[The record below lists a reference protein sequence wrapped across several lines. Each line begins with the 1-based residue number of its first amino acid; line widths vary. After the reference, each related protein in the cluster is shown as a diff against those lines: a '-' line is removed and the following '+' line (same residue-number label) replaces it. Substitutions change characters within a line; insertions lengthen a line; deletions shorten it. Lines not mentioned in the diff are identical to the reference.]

1 MRGMLRAAPLL
12 RLTTAHWRAITD
24 HLTAQLPNEACG
36 LLGGPAGQVRA
47 VYPVANVLN
56 SPVAYQMDPAQQ
68 LAVFLELETA
78 GWELTAIFHSHP
90 AGPAGPSPTDI
101 AQAYYP
107 EALYLTCAPEA
118 AGRWRG
124 RAFRLEA
131 GQATEVPVEIAA

>member
-1 MRGMLRAAPLL
+1 MNAAP
-12 RLTTAHWRAITD
+12 RLHLTAAHWQAITD

-36 LLGGPAGQVRA
+36 LLGGRAGRVLA
-47 VYPVANVLN
+47 VYPVANILN
-56 SPVAYQMDPAQQ
+56 SPVAYQLDPARQ
-68 LAVFLELETA
+68 LAVFLELEAA

-107 EALYLTCAPEA
+107 EALYLICAPAA

-131 GQATEVPVEIAA
+131 GQATEVPVDIAA